1 MSHRTVNR
9 NKSCRRT
16 LAVVV
21 GGLGLLTGCN
31 EEEALRTFRDAAAES
46 LESGVQAIFDG
57 VVTGAFAVFELGAE
71 GADSESAATDATTSG
86 GTDTGAETGGESAT
100 P

>member
-1 MSHRTVNR
+1 MSRRNVNR
-9 NKSCRRT
+9 NASGRRT

-31 EEEALRTFRDAAAES
+31 EEEALRTFRDAASES

-71 GADSESAATDATTSG
+71 GADSESAATDSATGGDTSG
-86 GTDTGAETGGESAT
+86 ETGGESAT